1 MSILITGSEGF
12 LGTQLTKILIQK
24 KKKFIGLSRNKK
36 NSLKYN
42 FIKIDLREI
51 KKIKEIIKKNKIKI
65 LIHCAWH
72 TDTKNFYKSKIN

>member
-36 NSLKYN
+36 NSLKYLTLL
-42 FIKIDLREI
+42 K
-51 KKIKEIIKKNKIKI
+51 
-65 LIHCAWH
+65 
-72 TDTKNFYKSKIN
+72 